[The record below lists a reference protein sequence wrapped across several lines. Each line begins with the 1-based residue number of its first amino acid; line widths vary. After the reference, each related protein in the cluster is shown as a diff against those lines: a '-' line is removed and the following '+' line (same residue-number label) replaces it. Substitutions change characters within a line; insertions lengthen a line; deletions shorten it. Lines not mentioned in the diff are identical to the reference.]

1 MRASEVACFVRQG
14 ADGTIRPHFRQE
26 EFLHDTVPSNGD
38 RRRGRSE
45 RCGRQGWDGNR
56 LYPELRGAIVMRY
69 PGDAGAKAMTQATPT
84 RQIITALLTLLAL
97 AALFSLRIVGLY
109 SHQALAVVLLLGLV
123 WAIASRSWLAWKRRL
138 QLELLREPGRR
149 DHRSQLLQAVG
160 RASFW
165 AMAGVACVTVFPRS
179 AEMTPLIAAVIV
191 ISVLRVAASFVAPR
205 RTNPGPTLV
214 MVAGALVLAFDL
226 GRAFGG
232 GGFRDGA
239 ADVVQIAPPFEGD
252 WLVLQGG
259 PSPLQNHHL
268 SAYNQR
274 FALDLVRLDDGR
286 IFTDGTGNAS
296 VYSWEQPLVSPVD
309 GIVVIAEDR
318 MEDAEGANFVTDPAD
333 AAGNVVVIELETGLF
348 VVLAHLRH
356 GTLQVNEGDRVRKG
370 DPLALVGNSGNT
382 TMAHLHLQVQTH
394 RDLWDPD
401 NRSVPFVFEGGDRV
415 LARNDRGVGTTR

>member
-1 MRASEVACFVRQG
+1 MCEGQVRWQSHTSG
-14 ADGTIRPHFRQE
+14 APGLKGPRVKP
-26 EFLHDTVPSNGD
+26 
-38 RRRGRSE
+38 
-45 RCGRQGWDGNR
+45 
-56 LYPELRGAIVMRY
+56 YP
-69 PGDAGAKAMTQATPT
+69 
-84 RQIITALLTLLAL
+84 IITTLLTLVAL
-97 AALFSLRIVGLY
+97 AALFSLRFLGFY
-109 SHQALAVVLLLGLV
+109 SHQALAVVLLLGLL

-138 QLELLREPGRR
+138 HLELLREPGRR
-149 DHRSQLLQAVG
+149 DHRPQLLQAIG

-165 AMAGVACVTVFPRS
+165 AMTGAACVAVFPRS
-179 AEMTPLIAAVIV
+179 AEMTPLIAAVMG

-205 RTNPGPTLV
+205 RTNRGPTLV
-214 MVAGALVLAFDL
+214 MAAGALVLAFDL
-226 GRAFGG
+226 GRAFAG

-239 ADVVQIAPPFEGD
+239 ADVVEIALPFEGE

-286 IFTDGTGNAS
+286 IFTDETGNAS
-296 VYSWEQPLVSPVD
+296 VRSWEQPLVSPAD
-309 GIVVIAEDR
+309 GTVVIADDR

-333 AAGNVVVIELETGLF
+333 AAGNVIVIELDTGHF

-356 GTLQVNEGDRVRKG
+356 GTLQVDLGDRVRKG

-401 NRSVPFVFEGGDRV
+401 NRSVPFGFEGDGRIP
-415 LARNDRGVGTTR
+415 ARNDRVVGTMR